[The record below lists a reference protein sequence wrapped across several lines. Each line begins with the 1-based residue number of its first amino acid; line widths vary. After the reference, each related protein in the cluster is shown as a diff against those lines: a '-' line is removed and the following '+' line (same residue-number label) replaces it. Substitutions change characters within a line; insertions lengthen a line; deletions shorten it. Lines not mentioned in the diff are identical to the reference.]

1 MKLKYLHFF
10 QNGLLTNQLL
20 HTYKYT
26 YASLDLELPYNS
38 TALTVCHPH
47 SLYKESKYAVG
58 HNDHLFI
65 CKVGGHCHFHNR
77 YHNLLSGNTLVL
89 TLWFKFWF
97 DS

>member
-10 QNGLLTNQLL
+10 QNGFLTNQLL

-47 SLYKESKYAVG
+47 SLYNSVP
-58 HNDHLFI
+58 
-65 CKVGGHCHFHNR
+65 
-77 YHNLLSGNTLVL
+77 
-89 TLWFKFWF
+89 
-97 DS
+97 